1 MGAEP
6 DSSQGSLEMVQGKK
20 NLAQVELGEMLTG
33 DKGRMSCP
41 FRWSETGRN

>member
-20 NLAQVELGEMLTG
+20 TWHRLNE
-33 DKGRMSCP
+33 GRC
-41 FRWSETGRN
+41 